1 MRLLR
6 FGPAGKE
13 KPGLLDDDGAI
24 RDLSAVVDDIDVE
37 FFRSGDLDRLR
48 ALDVSSL
55 PLAGADVRVGPCVA
69 NPGKIVCI
77 GLNYT
82 DHASESGMQAPTEP
96 IVFLKSTSSLSGPT
110 DPVRLPPGSEKSDWE
125 VELAAVIGRTTR
137 YVTEADALDH
147 VAGYALFNDVSERSY
162 QLERGGQ
169 WVKGKSAD
177 TFGPLGPWLVTSEEI
192 ADPQNLSLT
201 LDVNG
206 QRFQDGTTANMIFGV
221 RTIISYLSR
230 FMSLLPGDI
239 IATGTPAGV
248 GMGQKP
254 PRYLREGDR
263 LRLAIDGL
271 GVQEVEVERV
281 RLDTEAA

>member
-206 QRFQDGTTANMIFGV
+206 ERFQDGTTANMIFGV
-221 RTIISYLSR
+221 RTIISYLSQ

-281 RLDTEAA
+281 RLDTGAA

>member
-48 ALDVSSL
+48 ALDVASL

-281 RLDTEAA
+281 RLDTGAA

>member
-48 ALDVSSL
+48 ALDVASL